1 MRAYRVF
8 LLLALAAAY
17 AAVVGDLHASEPA
30 LRVLPGEIVLDTVKS
45 TQRVVVQ
52 RFDGDQA
59 LAEAQGVVWKSSDA
73 SIATVENGTVI
84 PHANGTVTITA
95 AAGEQTATA
104 QVKISGQDQ
113 EFHWNFRNQILS
125 IFSKANCNGGACHGA
140 LAGKKGFKLSLFGY
154 DPPADYDAITRHA
167 RGRRVNF
174 SEPAHS
180 LLLLKPIGAQ
190 PHKGGVRFAA
200 DSPEF
205 MAIAEWIADGAPQP
219 QESDARLERLEILP
233 AGSRQTPG
241 NQQQLVV
248 IAHYNDGRQ
257 EDVTR
262 WAKFDS
268 VNTSVAEVDA
278 SGHVSIVGPGEGA
291 VKAWFLNENVLAF
304 VSVPY
309 PGESTAAAIAAA
321 PKRNFIDEMILAKLE
336 SLNLPPSPP
345 VDDAQFL
352 RRAYLDAIG
361 VLPTV
366 EETRKFL
373 ADEDPNRRD
382 KLIDAL
388 LERPEFVDYWAYQW
402 SDLLLV
408 SGDRLRPE
416 AVKSYY
422 GWIRGQVEKNR
433 PWDEMVHEL
442 VTASGGTYEH
452 GAANFYALHQDPTVM
467 AETVAQAFL
476 GLSINC
482 AKCHNHPLEK
492 WTNDQYYGMANLFSR
507 VRGKGW
513 GGDFRSGDG
522 KRTVFTDTAGE
533 LVQPRTGKPQP
544 PRPLDGE
551 AVPFDATDDRRE
563 HLADWLTSPENPY
576 FSRAIVNRVWANF
589 FGVGLVEKVDDVR
602 LTNPASN
609 EALLAATQAYLV
621 EHDFQLKDLMRTI
634 MQSAAYQRSSES
646 LPANSNDQRFYSHYY
661 PRRLSAEV
669 ILDAYAAVTKSPS
682 KFEGYDP
689 GTRAMQLPDA
699 AIQSDFLATFGRPER
714 LITCDCERSDEPS
727 MTQALHLYNG
737 DTLLKK
743 LGSEGSVS
751 HELAKSE
758 QSPQQI
764 IEEAYLATLCRFP
777 TAAETEALS
786 AEFEL
791 LKGEDRRELVDDLF
805 WSLLTSKEFLFNH

>member
-1 MRAYRVF
+1 MRVHRVF
-8 LLLALAAAY
+8 LSLALAAAY
-17 AAVVGDLHASEPA
+17 AAVVGDLHATEPS

-45 TQRVVVQ
+45 SQRIVAQ
-52 RFDGDQA
+52 RLDGDQA
-59 LAEAQGVVWKSSDA
+59 LAEARDVVWKSSDE
-73 SIATVENGTVI
+73 SIATVKNGSVF
-84 PHANGTVTITA
+84 PHANGLATITA
-95 AAGEQTATA
+95 TAGEQTATA
-104 QVKISGQDQ
+104 QVRVTGQDA

-154 DPPADYDAITRHA
+154 DPASDYDSITRHA
-167 RGRRVNF
+167 RGRRVTY
-174 SEPAHS
+174 SDPGRS
-180 LLLLKPIGAQ
+180 LLLLKPTGTL
-190 PHKGGVRFAA
+190 PHKGGVRFEVS
-200 DSPEF
+200 SPDY
-205 MAIAEWIADGAPQP
+205 MAIAEWIADGAPPP
-219 QESDARLERLEILP
+219 QESDARLDHLQILP
-233 AGSRQTPG
+233 AASRQTPG
-241 NQQQLVV
+241 DEQQLVV
-248 IAHYNDGRQ
+248 IAHYDDGRR
-257 EDVTR
+257 EDITR

-268 VNTSVAEVDA
+268 VNTSVAEVAAD
-278 SGHVSIVGPGEGA
+278 GHVSIVGPGEGA
-291 VKAWFLNENVLAF
+291 VKAWFLNQNVLAF

-309 PGESTAAAIAAA
+309 PGEPASAAIAAA
-321 PKRNFIDEMILAKLE
+321 PRRNFIDEMILAKLD

-345 VDDAQFL
+345 ADDAQFV

-361 VLPTV
+361 VLPTTA
-366 EETRKFL
+366 ETRDFL
-373 ADEDPNRRD
+373 ADDDPAKRD

-388 LERPEFVDYWAYQW
+388 LERPEFVDYWSYQW

-442 VTASGGTYEH
+442 VTASGGTYDN

-476 GLSINC
+476 GLSIGC

-492 WTNDQYYGMANLFSR
+492 WTNDQYFGMANLFSR

-522 KRTVFTDTAGE
+522 KRTVFADTAGE
-533 LVQPRTGKPQP
+533 LVQPRTGKPQL

-551 AVPFDATDDRRE
+551 AIPFDATDDRRE
-563 HLADWLTSPENPY
+563 HMADWLTSKENPY
-576 FSRAIVNRVWANF
+576 FSRAIVNRVWANY

-609 EALLAATQAYLV
+609 EELLAATQQYLV
-621 EHDFQLKDLMRTI
+621 KHDFQLKELMRVI
-634 MQSAAYQRSSES
+634 MQSAAYQRSSQPLARNE
-646 LPANSNDQRFYSHYY
+646 NDGRFYSRYY

-669 ILDAYAAVTKSPS
+669 ILDAYAAVTKAPS
-682 KFEGYDP
+682 TFQGFDA

-699 AIQSDFLATFGRPER
+699 SVQSDFLATFGRPER
-714 LITCDCERSDEPS
+714 LITCECERSDEPS

-737 DTLLKK
+737 ETLLKK
-743 LGSEGSVS
+743 LGAKDSRSRQ
-751 HELAKSE
+751 LATSDKSAAE
-758 QSPQQI
+758 I

-777 TAAETEALS
+777 TTAETEAIS
-786 AEFEL
+786 AEFEQL
-791 LKGEDRRELVDDLF
+791 QAEDRQELVDDLF

>member
-1 MRAYRVF
+1 MRFHRIF
-8 LLLALAAAY
+8 LSLALAAAY
-17 AAVVGDLHASEPA
+17 AAVAGDLRAGEPS

-45 TQRVVVQ
+45 SQRVVAQ

-59 LAEAQGVVWKSSDA
+59 LAEAERVVWKSSDEL
-73 SIATVENGTVI
+73 IATVENGIVI
-84 PHANGTVTITA
+84 PHADGQATITA
-95 AAGEQTATA
+95 AVGEQSASA
-104 QVKISGQDQ
+104 VVQVSGQNE
-113 EFHWNFRNQILS
+113 EFHWSFRNQILS

-167 RGRRVNF
+167 RGRRVTF
-174 SEPAHS
+174 SDPGRS
-180 LLLLKPIGAQ
+180 LLLLKPTGAL
-190 PHKGGVRFAA
+190 PHKGGVRFEAG
-200 DSPEF
+200 SPDYL
-205 MAIAEWIADGAPQP
+205 AVAEWIADGAPPP
-219 QESDARLERLEILP
+219 QESDARLARLEILP
-233 AGSRQTPG
+233 SASRQTPG

-248 IAHYNDGRQ
+248 IAHYDDGRR

-278 SGHVSIVGPGEGA
+278 AGEVSIVGPGEGA
-291 VKAWFLNENVLAF
+291 VKAWFLNANVLAF

-309 PGESTAAAIAAA
+309 PGESSSAAIAAA
-321 PKRNFIDEMILAKLE
+321 PRRNFIDERILTKLE

-352 RRAYLDAIG
+352 RRAFLDAIG

-366 EETRKFL
+366 AETRAFL
-373 ADEDPNRRD
+373 ADQDPDKRD

-388 LERPEFVDYWAYQW
+388 LERPEFVDYWSYRW

-408 SGDRLRPE
+408 NGERLRPE

-433 PWDEMVHEL
+433 PWDEMVREL
-442 VTASGGTYEH
+442 VTASGGTYEN

-513 GGDFRSGDG
+513 GGDFRNGDG
-522 KRTVFTDTAGE
+522 KRTVFVDTAGE
-533 LVQPRTGKPQP
+533 LVQPRTGKPQL

-551 AVPFDATDDRRE
+551 PVPFDATDDRRE
-563 HLADWLTSPENPY
+563 HLADWLVSPENPY
-576 FSRAIVNRVWANF
+576 FARSIVNRVWANF
-589 FGVGLVEKVDDVR
+589 FGIGLVEKVDDVR

-609 EALLAATQAYLV
+609 EELLAAAQQYLI
-621 EHDFQLKDLMRTI
+621 EHDFQLKELMRAI
-634 MQSAAYQRSSES
+634 MRSAAYQRSSQP
-646 LPANSNDQRFYSHYY
+646 LPGNANDLRFYSRYY

-669 ILDAYAAVTKSPS
+669 ILDAYTAVSKSPTAF
-682 KFEGYDP
+682 KGYDA

-699 AIQSDFLATFGRPER
+699 SVESDFLATFGRPER
-714 LITCDCERSDEPS
+714 LITCECERSDEPS

-737 DTLLKK
+737 ETLLKK
-743 LGSEGSVS
+743 LGAEGSRS
-751 HELAKSE
+751 HQLANSE
-758 QSPQQI
+758 QTPQQI
-764 IEEAYLATLCRFP
+764 IEEAYLATLCRQP
-777 TAAETEALS
+777 TAAETEAIV
-786 AEFEL
+786 AEFEQ
-791 LKGEDRRELVDDLF
+791 LKSADRQELVDDLF